1 MKLDEIVKLRPQL
14 TEITF
19 GPEPS
24 LRELIERYYE
34 PHFPEMYKQMA
45 EDYLKELENML
56 TPAVTEIQVGDLV
69 KVILDTKEGTPESF
83 NNDGIN
89 IGDVGVVD
97 GIDKRADYP
106 VSVDFGNGKEIAFT
120 EKELRKIHVE
130 L

>member
-1 MKLDEIVKLRPQL
+1 MKLQEIVDLEPQMA
-14 TEITF
+14 EIES
-19 GPEPS
+19 GAEPS
-24 LRELIERYYE
+24 LRMLLQKYYE

-56 TPAVTEIQVGDLV
+56 TPAATEIQIGDLV

-97 GIDKRADYP
+97 EIDKREDYP
-106 VSVDFGNGKEIAFT
+106 INVKFNNGMEVAFLR
-120 EKELRKIHVE
+120 EELGKV
-130 L
+130 